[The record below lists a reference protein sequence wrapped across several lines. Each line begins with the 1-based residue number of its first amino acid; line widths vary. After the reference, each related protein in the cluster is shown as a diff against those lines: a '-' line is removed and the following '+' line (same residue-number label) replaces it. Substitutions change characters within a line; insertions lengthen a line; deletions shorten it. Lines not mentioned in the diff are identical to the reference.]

1 MINLDV
7 LMTFN
12 VDPDGQGDIIFT
24 DSWEEG
30 TEVNQ
35 PVNTVS
41 HNNLLKVLEVQNVGE
56 YERTWKNSQ
65 LSNLF
70 SFQTELDAVCACR
83 TVDLNATGIDLWSPF
98 KPIW

>member
-12 VDPDGQGDIIFT
+12 VDPYGQGDVIFT

-35 PVNTVS
+35 PVNTVG

-56 YERTWKNSQ
+56 YERTWKIPS
-65 LSNLF
+65 
-70 SFQTELDAVCACR
+70 
-83 TVDLNATGIDLWSPF
+83 
-98 KPIW
+98 